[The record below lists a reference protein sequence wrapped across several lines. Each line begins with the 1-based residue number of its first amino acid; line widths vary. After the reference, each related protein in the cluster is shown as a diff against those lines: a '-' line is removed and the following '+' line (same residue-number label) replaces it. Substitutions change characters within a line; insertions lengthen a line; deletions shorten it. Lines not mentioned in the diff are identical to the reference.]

1 MNKMDRE
8 KIIAP
13 EHPMRAD
20 AYPLSEYAAIGKR
33 VRRKDG
39 YEKASGYAIYTSD
52 VQLPGMLYLEDPR
65 LSLPAC
71 AHQETWIQT
80 KAEALPGVR
89 AVLRFDD
96 PELPEKADMT
106 GHMGGAGEAPEPVLN
121 RVGYWQGMPMGVAVA
136 ADTEDI
142 ANEAIEAGGDRVGG
156 AAFQPRHGRGAQ
168 ARRASYQARNRTPR
182 ATSVSPVFGTRRR

>member
-1 MNKMDRE
+1 MNKVDRE

-52 VQLPGMLYLEDPR
+52 VQLPGMLYSKIL
-65 LSLPAC
+65 AC
-71 AHQETWIQT
+71 PYPHARIKSMDTE

-89 AVLRFDD
+89 AVL
-96 PELPEKADMT
+96 A
-106 GHMGGAGEAPEPVLN
+106 
-121 RVGYWQGMPMGVAVA
+121 
-136 ADTEDI
+136 
-142 ANEAIEAGGDRVGG
+142 
-156 AAFQPRHGRGAQ
+156 
-168 ARRASYQARNRTPR
+168 
-182 ATSVSPVFGTRRR
+182 